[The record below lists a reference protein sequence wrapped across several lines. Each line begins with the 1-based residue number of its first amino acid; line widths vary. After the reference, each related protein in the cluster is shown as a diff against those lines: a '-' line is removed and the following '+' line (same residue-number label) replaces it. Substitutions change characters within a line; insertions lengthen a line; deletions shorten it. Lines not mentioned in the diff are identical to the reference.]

1 MNKRRINIITEFIE
15 RVKRNWITGNILVY
29 FSLEHGLLV
38 VSMRNLLDK
47 SKTIGAV
54 FSGYIKLTFS
64 GRNTFGIFISITFTN
79 KQQIDIRFRSRIKIG
94 FLSRSILRRLLFKK
108 KRLKIARKKNILPN
122 IIRKQFALFG
132 KFRLNTADEY
142 LFFHSMTPIV
152 LPLENYSKG

>member
-1 MNKRRINIITEFIE
+1 MKQSLYRQVMNKRRINIITEFIE

-38 VSMRNLLDK
+38 VSMRYLLDK
-47 SKTIGAV
+47 SKTIDAV

-79 KQQIDIRFRSRIKIG
+79 KQQIDIRFRCRIKIG

-108 KRLKIARKKNILPN
+108 KRFKIA
-122 IIRKQFALFG
+122 
-132 KFRLNTADEY
+132 
-142 LFFHSMTPIV
+142 
-152 LPLENYSKG
+152 

>member
-1 MNKRRINIITEFIE
+1 MKQSLYRQVMNKRRINIITEFIE

-38 VSMRNLLDK
+38 VSIRYLLDK
-47 SKTIGAV
+47 SKTIDAV

-64 GRNTFGIFISITFTN
+64 ERNTFGIFVSITFTN

-108 KRLKIARKKNILPN
+108 KRFKIA
-122 IIRKQFALFG
+122 
-132 KFRLNTADEY
+132 
-142 LFFHSMTPIV
+142 
-152 LPLENYSKG
+152 